1 MNIFSTDYMLY
12 ADACLAYMVT
22 AVVCA
27 VIRWRHMCHPY
38 DEQADYFYPARR
50 QVTFFYAVN
59 LMQFPYYLWP
69 SDEGTWLYIRCFSII
84 CIPVCFTML
93 FARYFKWQQ
102 LKQLKNILLLGLP
115 MLTLACMMV
124 AVMLHDASWF
134 ERHAAWLKY
143 MFGGLGLLLAIRL
156 AAILR
161 WIKTGIDS
169 FHRNNYAAE
178 DDFPFH
184 FAKRAIWTPLVWVAF
199 SWTVFLSGSRDVK
212 LALDIFLSI
221 WMVRLLCHTLHPQRM
236 LRTEVVEQEFDHDGE
251 YQREK
256 TDNSDI
262 RKETD
267 TDDTITP
274 ATPTSLYS
282 EEAKAMVLAI
292 ILRKFREPHLLKTEV
307 LADVDNG
314 MTAQASRFIAEVG
327 YYNLINM
334 FRLRYATLYKQQH
347 PQAKQVEVAEQS
359 GYISDQALS
368 RAKKNVTSIDMDMVK
383 NVTIETE

>member
-184 FAKRAIWTPLVWVAF
+184 FAKRAIWTPLIWVAF

-221 WMVRLLCHTLHPQRM
+221 
-236 LRTEVVEQEFDHDGE
+236 
-251 YQREK
+251 
-256 TDNSDI
+256 
-262 RKETD
+262 
-267 TDDTITP
+267 
-274 ATPTSLYS
+274 
-282 EEAKAMVLAI
+282 
-292 ILRKFREPHLLKTEV
+292 
-307 LADVDNG
+307 
-314 MTAQASRFIAEVG
+314 
-327 YYNLINM
+327 
-334 FRLRYATLYKQQH
+334 
-347 PQAKQVEVAEQS
+347 
-359 GYISDQALS
+359 
-368 RAKKNVTSIDMDMVK
+368 
-383 NVTIETE
+383 

>member
-1 MNIFSTDYMLY
+1 
-12 ADACLAYMVT
+12 
-22 AVVCA
+22 
-27 VIRWRHMCHPY
+27 
-38 DEQADYFYPARR
+38 
-50 QVTFFYAVN
+50 
-59 LMQFPYYLWP
+59 
-69 SDEGTWLYIRCFSII
+69 
-84 CIPVCFTML
+84 
-93 FARYFKWQQ
+93 
-102 LKQLKNILLLGLP
+102 
-115 MLTLACMMV
+115 
-124 AVMLHDASWF
+124 
-134 ERHAAWLKY
+134 
-143 MFGGLGLLLAIRL
+143 
-156 AAILR
+156 
-161 WIKTGIDS
+161 
-169 FHRNNYAAE
+169 
-178 DDFPFH
+178 
-184 FAKRAIWTPLVWVAF
+184 
-199 SWTVFLSGSRDVK
+199 
-212 LALDIFLSI
+212 
-221 WMVRLLCHTLHPQRM
+221 MVRLLCHTLHPQRM
-236 LRTEVVEQEFDHDGE
+236 PRTEVVEQEFDHNGGIPE
-251 YQREK
+251 RK

>member
-59 LMQFPYYLWP
+59 LMQLPYYLWP

-102 LKQLKNILLLGLP
+102 LKQPKNILLLGLP
-115 MLTLACMMV
+115 MLALACMMV

-143 MFGGLGLLLAIRL
+143 MFGGVGLLLAIRL

-236 LRTEVVEQEFDHDGE
+236 LRTEVVEQEFDHNGE

-267 TDDTITP
+267 TDDTI
-274 ATPTSLYS
+274 
-282 EEAKAMVLAI
+282 
-292 ILRKFREPHLLKTEV
+292 
-307 LADVDNG
+307 
-314 MTAQASRFIAEVG
+314 SRFIAEVG

>member
-1 MNIFSTDYMLY
+1 
-12 ADACLAYMVT
+12 
-22 AVVCA
+22 
-27 VIRWRHMCHPY
+27 
-38 DEQADYFYPARR
+38 
-50 QVTFFYAVN
+50 
-59 LMQFPYYLWP
+59 
-69 SDEGTWLYIRCFSII
+69 
-84 CIPVCFTML
+84 ML

-102 LKQLKNILLLGLP
+102 LKQLKNILFLGLP

-143 MFGGLGLLLAIRL
+143 MFGGVGLLLAIRL

-184 FAKRAIWTPLVWVAF
+184 FAKRAIWAPLIWVAF
-199 SWTVFLSGSRDVK
+199 SWAVFLSGSRDVK

-236 LRTEVVEQEFDHDGE
+236 LRTEVVEQEFDHNGE
-251 YQREK
+251 CRREK
-256 TDNSDI
+256 PTTPTSA
-262 RKETD
+262 RKQ
-267 TDDTITP
+267 TP
-274 ATPTSLYS
+274 PTSLYS

-383 NVTIETE
+383 HVTIETE

>member
-59 LMQFPYYLWP
+59 LMQLPYYLWP

-102 LKQLKNILLLGLP
+102 LKQPKNILLLGLP

-143 MFGGLGLLLAIRL
+143 MLQS
-156 AAILR
+156 
-161 WIKTGIDS
+161 DS
-169 FHRNNYAAE
+169 Q
-178 DDFPFH
+178 PF
-184 FAKRAIWTPLVWVAF
+184 
-199 SWTVFLSGSRDVK
+199 
-212 LALDIFLSI
+212 LD
-221 WMVRLLCHTLHPQRM
+221 
-236 LRTEVVEQEFDHDGE
+236 G
-251 YQREK
+251 
-256 TDNSDI
+256 
-262 RKETD
+262 
-267 TDDTITP
+267 
-274 ATPTSLYS
+274 
-282 EEAKAMVLAI
+282 
-292 ILRKFREPHLLKTEV
+292 
-307 LADVDNG
+307 
-314 MTAQASRFIAEVG
+314 
-327 YYNLINM
+327 
-334 FRLRYATLYKQQH
+334 
-347 PQAKQVEVAEQS
+347 
-359 GYISDQALS
+359 
-368 RAKKNVTSIDMDMVK
+368 
-383 NVTIETE
+383 